1 MNFIPLTGLSS
12 PHSSA
17 STSALNFKLVP
28 GRSTQESLEIFSD
41 KNKELERERKEV
53 LTSCLPS
60 SSAFSDQYKKGF
72 SSSQESL
79 SFLGGLVTSALY
91 RLLKEEVAG
100 MKRFVEISNG
110 HQING
115 VILKPTSNTK
125 MGSF

>member
-1 MNFIPLTGLSS
+1 MHGLTS

-17 STSALNFKLVP
+17 KTSALNFKLGP
-28 GRSTQESLEIFSD
+28 GRSTQKSLEIFSD
-41 KNKELERERKEV
+41 KNKEFERQRKEV

-60 SSAFSDQYKKGF
+60 SSASSEKYKKGF
-72 SSSQESL
+72 ISSQESL
-79 SFLGGLVTSALY
+79 SFIGVLVTSALC
-91 RLLKEEVAG
+91 RLLKEEVSG
-100 MKRFVEISNG
+100 MKRFLEIPNG